1 MFKKIF
7 SGIILSLISFML
19 FNDNVFGKTHEQ
31 ITKTLVCVVGNDY
44 SKLLE
49 YEGYEVI
56 NGGVNFNSEGNYYI
70 TYLNKETKE
79 TLTKKVSVI
88 SKDRVLE
95 KPYFEINEKTILSN
109 SNDVIDVVE
118 HNECYYFLEQER
130 VSETNIDIILTK
142 VKNNVIEYSKKVKTN
157 FDGGANNIHIDDS
170 GIYITGVVY
179 SSLYSYD
186 LYICRVSFDGVL
198 ENENIIIGD
207 NIDLING
214 TILSGDYLYLYG
226 NTKSTNGI
234 YQGKREKEDSVI
246 VKVNKN
252 LLQVENININTYP
265 YINIFTNG
273 VIFED
278 KIYLI
283 EQYVSTEITQSV
295 KYKTHVYDQ
304 NLNLVNTYD
313 IYNSFFLTPLNLIVS
328 NNRLMFLTY
337 QYNPIIEKYSSCVFE
352 IDREGKTQLF
362 YEYVEYS
369 KENVRLVDIYI
380 NDDNKVL
387 LLFKDIITNG
397 AMLVSIN
404 DRKILFTLKVENT
417 SYPMKLQNNSLG
429 YISFDKRTIDISYIM
444 LKDNQVIINNGLI
457 KKSDKS
463 KINQDFSIF
472 GNYINEYIYETKDI
486 CFCYHENIYIE
497 SDVSIAD
504 GEVYDKN
511 LRLEFNGLG
520 KLNDINILSGYVI
533 EEEGDYVLDLVG
545 KDNIHKVYKFKVRDL
560 SSTAFHKKE
569 NNKLVKVD
577 VNGEVDTELIKF
589 NVDNNVEKK
598 VSKSYYGFLLVPCV
612 LILIMIILLARKK
625 HEK

>member
-142 VKNNVIEYSKKVKTN
+142 VKNNVIEYSKKLKTN

-226 NTKSTNGI
+226 NRI
-234 YQGKREKEDSVI
+234 
-246 VKVNKN
+246 
-252 LLQVENININTYP
+252 
-265 YINIFTNG
+265 
-273 VIFED
+273 
-278 KIYLI
+278 
-283 EQYVSTEITQSV
+283 
-295 KYKTHVYDQ
+295 
-304 NLNLVNTYD
+304 
-313 IYNSFFLTPLNLIVS
+313 
-328 NNRLMFLTY
+328 
-337 QYNPIIEKYSSCVFE
+337 
-352 IDREGKTQLF
+352 
-362 YEYVEYS
+362 
-369 KENVRLVDIYI
+369 
-380 NDDNKVL
+380 
-387 LLFKDIITNG
+387 
-397 AMLVSIN
+397 
-404 DRKILFTLKVENT
+404 
-417 SYPMKLQNNSLG
+417 
-429 YISFDKRTIDISYIM
+429 
-444 LKDNQVIINNGLI
+444 
-457 KKSDKS
+457 
-463 KINQDFSIF
+463 
-472 GNYINEYIYETKDI
+472 
-486 CFCYHENIYIE
+486 
-497 SDVSIAD
+497 
-504 GEVYDKN
+504 
-511 LRLEFNGLG
+511 
-520 KLNDINILSGYVI
+520 
-533 EEEGDYVLDLVG
+533 
-545 KDNIHKVYKFKVRDL
+545 
-560 SSTAFHKKE
+560 
-569 NNKLVKVD
+569 
-577 VNGEVDTELIKF
+577 
-589 NVDNNVEKK
+589 
-598 VSKSYYGFLLVPCV
+598 
-612 LILIMIILLARKK
+612 
-625 HEK
+625 